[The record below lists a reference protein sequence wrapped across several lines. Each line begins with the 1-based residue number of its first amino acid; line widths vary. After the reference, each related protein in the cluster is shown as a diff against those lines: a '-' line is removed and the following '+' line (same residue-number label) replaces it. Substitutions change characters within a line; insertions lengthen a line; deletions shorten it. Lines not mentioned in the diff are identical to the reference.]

1 MVLNYYSLYLLETL
15 NNLVEQ
21 KTIYKKYNIT
31 LDGKKTYLFALRNLT
46 LDEAKQDIKSR
57 FKLSKITNIKE
68 SNE

>member
-1 MVLNYYSLYLLETL
+1 MEH
-15 NNLVEQ
+15 

-46 LDEAKQDIKSR
+46 LDKAKQDIKSR

>member
-1 MVLNYYSLYLLETL
+1 MEH
-15 NNLVEQ
+15 

-57 FKLSKITNIKE
+57 FKSSKITNITE

>member
-1 MVLNYYSLYLLETL
+1 MEH
-15 NNLVEQ
+15 

-57 FKLSKITNIKE
+57 FKPSKITNIKE